1 MAVKAQEAQA
11 QTSTDRIE
19 KRIVLRA
26 PRARVWRAIT
36 TAEQFATWF
45 RAKLDGEFAAGRT
58 VRGNPLNK
66 GYEHMKLELQV
77 QQIDPE
83 HYFSYRWHPYPMDP
97 NVDYSNE
104 PTTLVE
110 FKLEEEQG
118 GASTAVTIVESG
130 FDKIPLNRRAE
141 AFRMNDKGWAGQ
153 AANLA
158 RYVEQ
163 S

>member
-1 MAVKAQEAQA
+1 MATVSS
-11 QTSTDRIE
+11 STDRIE
-19 KRIVLRA
+19 KRITLKA
-26 PRARVWRAIT
+26 PQARVWRAL
-36 TAEQFATWF
+36 ADSGEFGTWF
-45 RAKLDGEFAAGRT
+45 QMRFDQPFAPGRT
-58 VRGNPLNK
+58 VRAQVLVK
-66 GYEHMKLELQV
+66 GYEHV
-77 QQIDPE
+77 TADFQIVSIEPE

-97 NVDYSNE
+97 TVDYSKE

-141 AFRMNDKGWAGQ
+141 AFRKNDNGWAGQ
-153 AANLA
+153 ATNLA

>member
-1 MAVKAQEAQA
+1 
-11 QTSTDRIE
+11 
-19 KRIVLRA
+19 
-26 PRARVWRAIT
+26 
-36 TAEQFATWF
+36 
-45 RAKLDGEFAAGRT
+45 
-58 VRGNPLNK
+58 
-66 GYEHMKLELQV
+66 
-77 QQIDPE
+77 
-83 HYFSYRWHPYPMDP
+83 MDP
-97 NVDYSNE
+97 TVDYSKE

-141 AFRMNDKGWAGQ
+141 AFRKNDNGWAGQ
-153 AANLA
+153 ATNLA